1 MALPGVSS
9 VGMVPGV
16 PSVGMVDDA
25 APGTT
30 SRTSAGRTAFFELLE
45 SSYKLLYVLKCREGR
60 EREREREREE
70 TGREQ

>member
-30 SRTSAGRTAFFELLE
+30 SRTSAGRTVFFEATRINQAT
-45 SSYKLLYVLKCREGR
+45 VRP
-60 EREREREREE
+60 
-70 TGREQ
+70 